1 MPPLTGRGREPQAD
15 MEAERLVDVV
25 AHLASR
31 GVPVWLDGGWAIDAL
46 LGRQRRRHD
55 DLDVVAA
62 LEDVARIEAVLGELG
77 YLRADTGDPRSV
89 VMLDADGHQVDV
101 HPVMFTEEGDG
112 VYQMPTGGDWVYPRD
127 GFLGSGRVLG
137 HRLACLTPEVMMLC
151 HATGYALDAVHQAD
165 VTALSE
171 RFGIP
176 IPAPAPG
183 E

>member
-1 MPPLTGRGREPQAD
+1 MGPD
-15 MEAERLVDVV
+15 RLVDLV
-25 AHLASR
+25 AHLASH
-31 GVPVWLDGGWAIDAL
+31 GVRVWLDGGWAIDAL

-62 LEDVARIEAVLGELG
+62 LEDVAGIEAALGELG
-77 YLRADTGDPRSV
+77 YLRVDAGDARIV
-89 VMLDADGHQVDV
+89 VMLDDVGHQVDV
-101 HPVMFTEEGDG
+101 HPVVFTEEGDG
-112 VYQMPTGGDWVYPRD
+112 VYQMTTGGDWIYPRH
-127 GFLGSGRVLG
+127 GFSGSGEVLG
-137 HRLACLTPEVMMLC
+137 RRVACLTPEVMMLC

-171 RFGIP
+171 GFGLP